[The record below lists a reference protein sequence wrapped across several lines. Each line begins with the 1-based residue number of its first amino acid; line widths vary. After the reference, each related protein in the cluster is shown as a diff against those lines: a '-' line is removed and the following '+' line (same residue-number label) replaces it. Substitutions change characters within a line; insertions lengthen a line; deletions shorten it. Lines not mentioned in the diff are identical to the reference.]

1 MTGFLDD
8 NKQLHRRILLGQTIY
23 SVLNLEKLV
32 KNKNI
37 SLVFLALPTISRGKR
52 NQIIEKLNQHKLIV
66 KTLPSIS
73 DIVDGRI
80 TLSDIKDLNIDD
92 LLSRDQVKP
101 DIGLLNKN
109 INSKNVVVTG
119 AGGSIGSELSRQIVK
134 LKPNKLILLELNE
147 FALYKISEELKDY
160 NKNLKIISLLI
171 NAQDQAKLETIFE
184 LFKVETVYHAAAYK
198 HVPLVEENIC
208 EGVKNNVYSALAV
221 AKAATTKK
229 VSNLVLISS
238 DKAVRPTNIMGASKR
253 LSELCLQGIY
263 NHNKD
268 INTHFSIVRF
278 GNVLESSGSVIPKF
292 KEQIKQGG
300 PITLTHK
307 DVTRYFMTVTEA
319 AQLVI
324 QAGAMGKKSEVFVLD
339 MGDSIK
345 IKDLIYK
352 MVKLSGFRI
361 KDNKNPD
368 GDIEIKIIGLR
379 TGEKLYEELL
389 IGNNPQKTNHP
400 KIQKISDP
408 FIPFELLEP
417 ELKNLK
423 NLLDNYRTKDVKAL
437 LERLIK
443 SYETNSNI
451 IDHIHNAQLVKNK
464 FDKDL
469 SSSKNFNNKII
480 KIK

>member
-1 MTGFLDD
+1 MP
-8 NKQLHRRILLGQTIY
+8 I
-23 SVLNLEKLV
+23 
-32 KNKNI
+32 
-37 SLVFLALPTISRGKR
+37 
-52 NQIIEKLNQHKLIV
+52 
-66 KTLPSIS
+66 
-73 DIVDGRI
+73 
-80 TLSDIKDLNIDD
+80 
-92 LLSRDQVKP
+92 
-101 DIGLLNKN
+101 
-109 INSKNVVVTG
+109 
-119 AGGSIGSELSRQIVK
+119 
-134 LKPNKLILLELNE
+134 
-147 FALYKISEELKDY
+147 
-160 NKNLKIISLLI
+160 
-171 NAQDQAKLETIFE
+171 
-184 LFKVETVYHAAAYK
+184 
-198 HVPLVEENIC
+198 VEENIC
-208 EGVKNNVYSALAV
+208 EGVKNNVYSTLAV

-263 NHNKD
+263 NNAKD
-268 INTHFSIVRF
+268 INIHFSIVRF

-292 KEQIKQGG
+292 KKQIKQGG

-345 IKDLIYK
+345 IRNLIYK

-361 KDNKNPD
+361 KDDKNPD
-368 GDIEIKIIGLR
+368 GDIEIKITGLR

-423 NLLDNYRTKDVKAL
+423 NLLDNYRTRDVKAL
-437 LERLIK
+437 LEKLIK

-464 FDKDL
+464 YDKDL